1 MIIKLIQPR
10 MQMRPMDTE
19 LKNRMAPSLGLLTIA
34 GMFEKEHRVIII
46 NENVEPVNY
55 EEDVDIVG
63 ITVTVDVMPRAV
75 EIAKKYR
82 QRGIPVVADGIHITA
97 CPEVD
102 LFDALSVRIAEKTW
116 PDIIKDLKEGKLKK
130 VYGCNGEIKGKDI
143 VRPAYHLIDKSKYLY
158 SNVISTS
165 RGCPFQCDFCY
176 NSCGGYKNFY
186 INRPVEDVIEDIKAI
201 HKKHVMFIDDNFIGN
216 PQWTL
221 EFVRAIKPMKLK
233 WNAAVSANIADMP
246 KLLDEM
252 AESGCQSLFIGFE
265 SLNEKALAKVH
276 KGQNTG
282 GKYERLVEA
291 LHSRGIMINASFVF
305 GLDEDDVS
313 TFQTTV
319 EWIIEHKIETV
330 TSHILTPYP
339 GTELY
344 RRFRESGRITDED
357 LSHYNTAH
365 VVFEPANMT
374 AKELYE
380 GYLNVY
386 KEVYSFRNILRR
398 CPESRKQRVPYF
410 LFNFFYR
417 KYGKLTEKLCRLI
430 TYEKIGRIAERW
442 SYR

>member
-1 MIIKLIQPR
+1 MIIKLIQPQ

-34 GMFEKEHRVIII
+34 HMFEKEHRVIIT
-46 NENVEPVNY
+46 NENVEPVDY
-55 EEDVDIVG
+55 DEKVDVVG

-75 EIAKKYR
+75 EIAERYR
-82 QRGIPVVADGIHITA
+82 EKGIPVIAGGIHITA
-97 CPEVD
+97 CPGTD
-102 LFDALSVRIAEKTW
+102 AFDAVCVGIAEKTW
-116 PDIIKDLKEGKLKK
+116 PDIIRDLQAGKLKK
-130 VYGCNGEIKGKDI
+130 VYGCSGKITGKDI
-143 VRPAYHLIDKSKYLY
+143 VPPAYHLIDKSKYLY
-158 SNVISTS
+158 CNIISTS

-186 INRPVEDVIEDIKAI
+186 INRPIEAVIEDIRTI

-216 PQWTL
+216 PEWTL
-221 EFVRAIKPMKLK
+221 AFVRAIKPMKLK

-265 SLNEKALAKVH
+265 SLNEKALKNVN

-305 GLDEDDVS
+305 GLDGDDATTFKS
-313 TFQTTV
+313 TV
-319 EWIIEHKIETV
+319 DWIVKNKIETV

-344 RRFRESGRITDED
+344 KRFQESGRIRDED

-374 AKELYE
+374 ADELYE
-380 GYLNVY
+380 GYLEVY
-386 KEVYSFRNILRR
+386 RKVYSFRNILRR
-398 CPESRKQRVPYF
+398 CPESRKQRIPYF

-417 KYGKLTEKLCRLI
+417 KYGKFTEKLCRLV